1 LKRLDS
7 RFHGNDKSPGFGRN
21 SKVSVSDEE
30 CLARFICHE
39 IPGTRSRFLSEIRS
53 CPQISRSDQTVRP
66 DAFIPHPYPDLS
78 VTRHTELSNA
88 ELWQVGQS
96 IANNRSRT
104 LYGRADIQALEVK
117 KRSLCI
123 QPTLTPKNHAN
134 INGWPVDKPAQKM
147 IAQELADVASFT
159 SKP

>member
-1 LKRLDS
+1 MTDT
-7 RFHGNDKSPGFGRN
+7 HPPGTPPTT
-21 SKVSVSDEE
+21 VSDEE
-30 CLARFICHE
+30 CLARFILFQKWVR
-39 IPGTRSRFLSEIRS
+39 T
-53 CPQISRSDQTVRP
+53 DQTVRP

-88 ELWQVGQS
+88 ELWQVGQR

-147 IAQELADVASFT
+147 IAQELAAVASFT